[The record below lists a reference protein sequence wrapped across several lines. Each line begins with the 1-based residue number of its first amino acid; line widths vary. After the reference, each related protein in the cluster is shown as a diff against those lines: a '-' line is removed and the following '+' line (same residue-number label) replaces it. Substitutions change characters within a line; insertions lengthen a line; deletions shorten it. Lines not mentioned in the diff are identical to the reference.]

1 MKTLY
6 KYLLYFLLGFVG
18 EIGFPGISFGQEI
31 SKLVSKADTSNFS
44 TKQSEWSLLNNYQ
57 SIDASKSIVSLEII
71 SVNNTNKADLTQEQY
86 LGRIKESK
94 FQPKR
99 TQYIEYKLLNDIY
112 AIRIEKSGKC
122 YFYLKKG
129 KPLPG
134 ESPVFPLF
142 ISYRLD

>member
-6 KYLLYFLLGFVG
+6 RYLLYFLLGFVC
-18 EIGFPGISFGQEI
+18 EVGFPEVSFGQEI

-44 TKQSEWSLLNNYQ
+44 TKQSEWSLLNYYQ
-57 SIDASKSIVSLEII
+57 SIDASKSTVSLEII

-86 LGRIKESK
+86 LGRIRGSK

-99 TQYIEYKLLNDIY
+99 KQYIEYKLLNDIS